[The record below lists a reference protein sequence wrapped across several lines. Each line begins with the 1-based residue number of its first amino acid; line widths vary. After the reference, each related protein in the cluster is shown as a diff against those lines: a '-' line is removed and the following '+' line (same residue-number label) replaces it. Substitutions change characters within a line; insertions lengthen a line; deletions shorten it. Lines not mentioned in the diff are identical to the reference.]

1 MKKLSHL
8 LLYTGLLLTCML
20 FSPSHSANGNTPNF
34 FKSGFIFI
42 NKTSAPIKV
51 SLNVGHV
58 GMLLEEKTIA
68 PAGNVQFNTGAVWY
82 TIGVDM
88 IVNSKSPY
96 EQPQFLYVGKKA
108 FENLGYFG
116 DYFAD
121 KILVGNYLNYQTAVH
136 IPDPLELYKKLRNAT
151 YAELWGQYAGTGKEL
166 PTYEIT
172 EGLYYNADAYAQ
184 LVSQKLKIR
193 KTNTVGNGMMKGS
206 KTQNF

>member
-1 MKKLSHL
+1 
-8 LLYTGLLLTCML
+8 ML

-51 SLNVGHV
+51 RLNVGV
-58 GMLLEEKTIA
+58 TEAERTIA
-68 PAGNVQFNTGAVWY
+68 PGGNIQINTGAVWF
-82 TIGVDM
+82 TIWVDM
-88 IVNSKSPY
+88 LVNSKSPN

-151 YAELWGQYAGTGKEL
+151 YAELNGQYAGTGKEL

-193 KTNTVGNGMMKGS
+193 KTNTVGNSMMKGS

>member
-51 SLNVGHV
+51 RLNVGV
-58 GMLLEEKTIA
+58 TEAERTIA
-68 PAGNVQFNTGAVWY
+68 PGGNIQINTGAVWF
-82 TIGVDM
+82 TIWVDM
-88 IVNSKSPY
+88 LVNSKSPN

-151 YAELWGQYAGTGKEL
+151 YAELNGQYAGTGKEL

-193 KTNTVGNGMMKGS
+193 KTNTVGNSMMKGS